1 MEAFGR
7 PRTATKVQTRLHF
20 DRSLAWRCP
29 RNPLREFLLIGP
41 HPTRL
46 SFARGVLHVPHRK
59 APFRTSAGV
68 WRIVQASPRIVIP
81 CYPIG
86 WLKSSEE
93 EGPRRQ
99 VHCDLDFAPS
109 GEDQTWTS
117 SNAGPRPPARAH
129 RRTSPARFASIR
141 CPIHQSRGA
150 CPPPASRSSRER
162 VPPGPC
168 IRSVRR

>member
-1 MEAFGR
+1 MFRIVKNLSGPAPAFGGLY
-7 PRTATKVQTRLHF
+7 KH
-20 DRSLAWRCP
+20 
-29 RNPLREFLLIGP
+29 LRGSSY
-41 HPTRL
+41 R
-46 SFARGVLHVPHRK
+46 
-59 APFRTSAGV
+59 
-68 WRIVQASPRIVIP
+68 

-99 VHCDLDFAPS
+99 VHCNLDFAPS

-117 SNAGPRPPARAH
+117 SNEGPRPPARAH

-168 IRSVRR
+168 IRSVRRSSSRPAADGSRAEAAPLKKSGGVM

>member
-29 RNPLREFLLIGP
+29 RNPLREFLLIAP

-81 CYPIG
+81 VLPDRVAKVERG
-86 WLKSSEE
+86 GGTAASS
-93 EGPRRQ
+93 
-99 VHCDLDFAPS
+99 DFAPS

-117 SNAGPRPPARAH
+117 SNAGPR
-129 RRTSPARFASIR
+129 
-141 CPIHQSRGA
+141 
-150 CPPPASRSSRER
+150 
-162 VPPGPC
+162 
-168 IRSVRR
+168 